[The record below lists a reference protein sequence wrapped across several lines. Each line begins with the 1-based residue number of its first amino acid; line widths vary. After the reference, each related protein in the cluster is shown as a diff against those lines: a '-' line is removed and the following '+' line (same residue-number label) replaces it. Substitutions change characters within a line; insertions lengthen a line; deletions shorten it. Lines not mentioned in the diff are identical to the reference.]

1 MGLIDVNKPIIP
13 LSGVAQMLNAKLR
26 TLRMY
31 EEKGLLPPCEGSKK
45 KLYSINDL
53 RIIAFVHYLAS
64 FKKVNANGVRFVL
77 ELLNEHV
84 DKEQKEALLASVEEV
99 IEKVSPK
106 EIEGEFEDF

>member
-1 MGLIDVNKPIIP
+1 MGLIDVDKPIIP

-31 EEKGLLPPCEGSKK
+31 EEKGLLPVCEGSK

-77 ELLNEHV
+77 ELLNEHM
-84 DKEQKEALLASVEEV
+84 DRDQKEALLASVEEV
-99 IEKVSPK
+99 IEKLSPK